1 MAGHRERVNPGR
13 LVAFEGL
20 DGCGKSTQIAALERT
35 LLESGVS
42 VLRTHEPTDGPM
54 GRRIRRM
61 ARSGNAVAPEEEL
74 AWFVEDRRQHVS
86 EVIGPALAEGRVVLT
101 DRYFL
106 STVAYQGAR
115 GLDPDKILEES
126 EAEFPLPDLAIVLE
140 VDPEQGM
147 QRVKARGA
155 PREPVFEHREFLER
169 VAAGFRN
176 LDRPYV
182 ARIDG
187 AQPVPEVRRAVHAC
201 VRNRLGLP

>member
-35 LLESGVS
+35 LVEAGVS
-42 VLRTHEPTDGPM
+42 VLRTHEPTDGPT

-61 ARSGNAVAPEEEL
+61 ARSGRAVDPQQEL
-74 AWFVEDRRQHVS
+74 ALFVEDRRQHVS
-86 EVIGPALAEGRVVLT
+86 EVIAPALAEGRVVLT

-126 EAEFPLPDLAIVLE
+126 EAEFPLPDLAILLD
-140 VDPEQGM
+140 VDPERGM
-147 QRVKARGA
+147 QRVEARGA
-155 PREPVFEHREFLER
+155 APEPVFERRAFLEQ
-169 VAAGFRN
+169 VAANFLD

-187 AQPVPEVRRAVHAC
+187 AQPEPDVRRAVHAC
-201 VRNRLGLP
+201 VRARLGLP